1 MLKLLELVLFL
12 DRICFLIIFFFTF
25 YINIFLHLVDIISH
39 FFFRFLLNLT
49 VHCVHVY
56 LKLY

>member
-12 DRICFLIIFFFTF
+12 DRICFLIIFFFTS

-49 VHCVHVY
+49 VHCMHVY